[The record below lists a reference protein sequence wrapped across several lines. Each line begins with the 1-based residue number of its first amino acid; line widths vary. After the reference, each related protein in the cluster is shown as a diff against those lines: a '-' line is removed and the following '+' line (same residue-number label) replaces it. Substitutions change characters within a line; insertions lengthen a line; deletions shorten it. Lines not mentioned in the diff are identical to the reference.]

1 MTTVT
6 NELIYEV
13 LKSMQV
19 RLGRIEDGQ
28 RDLRDELVGVRG
40 HVHAMSGEMNN
51 LFSRV
56 STIETRLDR
65 IERRLE
71 MVGQPAE

>member
-1 MTTVT
+1 MTSVT
-6 NELIYEV
+6 NELIHEV

-28 RDLRDELVGVRG
+28 RDLRDELVGVRR
-40 HVHAMSGEMNN
+40 HVHAMPGEMNN

-56 STIETRLDR
+56 SKIETRLDR

-71 MVGQPAE
+71 MVGQPVK